1 MVETLNKPQQQTW
14 FQRAPWLILLTG
26 ILLALAVAVLLFNLL
41 MQPPAAETIAL
52 VTTLTV
58 TSLLSLG
65 IGYWLYRRGWAR
77 STSLARTLVL
87 TYIWA
92 ALLTLFNV
100 GVMQQQMFA
109 SQHDLILSG
118 VLLLFAAI
126 IAATF
131 GVFVSASVTD
141 DLQNLAATAQQL
153 AEGDLNARAEV
164 NGRDEITRVGQVF
177 NAMADQLQQAA
188 NQQAELDRLRRDL
201 IAWTS
206 HDLRTPLTSIRVRV
220 EALNDGMVDDVE
232 TQKRFYKD
240 IRADVMAL
248 NKLIDDLFELAQLDA
263 GSFRM
268 EKSPYVLGDFISDC
282 LQRFQIVAAQKEINL
297 TGQVDPAV
305 GLVPLNATKLGRVLD
320 NLISN
325 AIRYTPNGG
334 NVLVTAVRKPTSVI
348 VTVQDSGPGFDP
360 ADLTRVFEQFY
371 RGEEARSRATGGAG
385 LGLAIAQGIVVAHE
399 GKIWAENAPEGGAVV
414 KFSLP
419 LL

>member
-348 VTVQDSGPGFDP
+348 VTVQDSGFDP

>member
-1 MVETLNKPQQQTW
+1 MVETLNKSPQQTW

-26 ILLALAVAVLLFNLL
+26 ILLALAVVVLLFNVL
-41 MQPPAAETIAL
+41 MQPPPAETIAL
-52 VTTLTV
+52 VTTLSV

-77 STSLARTLVL
+77 STSLARTLIL

-100 GVMQQQMFA
+100 GVMQRQMFA

-153 AEGDLNARAEV
+153 AGGDLSARAQV
-164 NGRDEITRVGQVF
+164 NGRDEIAQVGQVF

-188 NQQAELDRLRRDL
+188 DQQAELDRLRRDL

-220 EALNDGMVDDVE
+220 EALNDGMIDDSQ
-232 TQKRFYKD
+232 TQQRFYKD

-268 EKSPYVLGDFISDC
+268 EKAPYVLGDFISDC
-282 LQRFQIVAAQKEINL
+282 LQRFQALAAQKGIDL
-297 TGQVDPAV
+297 TGEVEPAV
-305 GLVPLNATKLGRVLD
+305 GLVPLNASKLGRVLD

-334 NVLVTAVRKPTSVI
+334 TVLVTAVRQPTSVE
-348 VTVQDSGPGFDP
+348 VTVQDNGPGFNP
-360 ADLTRVFEQFY
+360 NDLTRVFEQFY

-385 LGLAIAQGIVVAHE
+385 LGLAIAQGIVVAHN
-399 GKIWAENAPEGGAVV
+399 GRIWAENAPAGGAIVR
-414 KFSLP
+414 FSLP

>member
-1 MVETLNKPQQQTW
+1 MIETLNKPQQQTW

-52 VTTLTV
+52 VTMLTM

-100 GVMQQQMFA
+100 GVMQQRMFA

-126 IAATF
+126 IAAAF

-153 AEGDLNARAEV
+153 AEGDLSARAQV
-164 NGRDEITRVGQVF
+164 NGRDEIAQVGQVF
-177 NAMADQLQQAA
+177 NGMAAQLQQAA
-188 NQQAELDRLRRDL
+188 DQQAEVDRLRRDL

-220 EALNDGMVDDVE
+220 EALNDGMVDDPE
-232 TQKRFYKD
+232 TQQRFYKD

-268 EKSPYVLGDFISDC
+268 EKSPSVLGDFISDC

-305 GLVPLNATKLGRVLD
+305 GLVPLNASKLGRVLD

-334 NVLVTAVRKPTSVI
+334 DVLVTAVRQPTKVE
-348 VTVQDSGPGFDP
+348 VTVQDSGPGFNP

-385 LGLAIAQGIVVAHE
+385 LGLAIARGIVVAHD
-399 GKIWAENAPEGGAVV
+399 GKIWAENAPEGGAIV

>member
-1 MVETLNKPQQQTW
+1 MVETLNKHQQQTW
-14 FQRAPWLILLTG
+14 IQRAPWLILLTG
-26 ILLALAVAVLLFNLL
+26 ILLALAVAVLLFNVL

-77 STSLARTLVL
+77 STSLARTLIL

-141 DLQNLAATAQQL
+141 DLQNLAATAQQV
-153 AEGDLNARAEV
+153 AAGDLSARAEV
-164 NGRDEITRVGQVF
+164 NGRDEIAQVGQVF
-177 NAMADQLQQAA
+177 NGMADQLQQAA
-188 NQQAELDRLRRDL
+188 AQQAELDRLRRDL

-220 EALNDGMVDDVE
+220 EALNDGMVDDLE
-232 TQKRFYKD
+232 TQQRFYKD
-240 IRADVMAL
+240 IRTDVMAL

-282 LQRFQIVAAQKEINL
+282 LQRFQIVAAQKEIDL
-297 TGQVDPAV
+297 TGQVDSAV

-334 NVLVTAVRKPTSVI
+334 RVWVTAVRQPTRVE
-348 VTVQDSGPGFDP
+348 VTVQDSGPGFNP
-360 ADLTRVFEQFY
+360 ADLPHVFDQFY

-399 GKIWAENAPEGGAVV
+399 GSIWAQNAPEGGAIV

>member
-1 MVETLNKPQQQTW
+1 MVETLNKHQQQTW
-14 FQRAPWLILLTG
+14 IRRAPWLILLTG
-26 ILLALAVAVLLFNLL
+26 ILLALAVAVLLFNVL
-41 MQPPAAETIAL
+41 MQPPAAQTIAL
-52 VTTLTV
+52 VTTLSV

-131 GVFVSASVTD
+131 GIFVSASVTD

-153 AEGDLNARAEV
+153 AGGDLSARVEV
-164 NGRDEITRVGQVF
+164 NGRDEIAQVGQVF
-177 NAMADQLQQAA
+177 NGMADQLQQAA
-188 NQQAELDRLRRDL
+188 DQQAELDHLRRDL

-220 EALNDGMVDDVE
+220 EALNDGLVDDIE
-232 TQKRFYKD
+232 TQQRFYKD

-282 LQRFQIVAAQKEINL
+282 LQRFQIVADQKEIDL
-297 TGQVDPAV
+297 TGQVDSAV

-334 NVLVTAVRKPTSVI
+334 RVWVTAVRQPTNI
-348 VTVQDSGPGFDP
+348 EVTVQDSGPGFNP
-360 ADLTRVFEQFY
+360 ADLPHVFDQFY

-385 LGLAIAQGIVVAHE
+385 LGLAIAQGVVLAHE
-399 GKIWAENAPEGGAVV
+399 GSIWAQNAPEGGAIV